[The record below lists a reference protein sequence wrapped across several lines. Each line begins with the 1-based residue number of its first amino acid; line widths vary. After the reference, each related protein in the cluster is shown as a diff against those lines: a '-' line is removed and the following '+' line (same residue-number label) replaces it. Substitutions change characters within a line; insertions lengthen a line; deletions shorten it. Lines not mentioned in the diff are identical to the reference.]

1 MIFLSMFATVGRIFI
16 HSRRISTLKTKMKG
30 SADMPIANP
39 SREEIGEILRKAKRI
54 AVVGLS
60 DNPERTSYMVAKAMK
75 DAGYEIIPVNPM
87 IEEWEGIKAVKKL
100 TDIEGHVD
108 IVNVFRRSEYLP
120 EIAREFVQIDA
131 DVFWA
136 QLGVVNEEAY
146 EFLKEKGYTVVMDRC
161 IKVEHALTKQH

>member
-1 MIFLSMFATVGRIFI
+1 MFSTASRILFIRGEIVRQRLSEGECV
-16 HSRRISTLKTKMKG
+16 
-30 SADMPIANP
+30 MPITNP

-100 TDIEGHVD
+100 TDIDGHVD
-108 IVNVFRRSEYLP
+108 IVNVFRRSEHLP